1 MNDLKHAINT
11 QAVVKTDAILDVSAF
26 LNEGIDTNLMNAI
39 GKDFS
44 NHFQDL
50 DVDLFVTVESSG
62 IAPAVFA
69 SLHAQKPL
77 VVLKKVDDKKSG
89 YLQQSCHSFTKNK
102 DYFLTVKADF
112 LAGKRIVLIDDFLA
126 QGSVV
131 NNVEILINNAKGSL
145 VGVGICITKGFQ
157 KGYLGLLDRDFKF
170 YSQVIVESMD
180 PDTKIIKF
188 EEHV

>member
-102 DYFLTVKADF
+102 DYFLAVKADF